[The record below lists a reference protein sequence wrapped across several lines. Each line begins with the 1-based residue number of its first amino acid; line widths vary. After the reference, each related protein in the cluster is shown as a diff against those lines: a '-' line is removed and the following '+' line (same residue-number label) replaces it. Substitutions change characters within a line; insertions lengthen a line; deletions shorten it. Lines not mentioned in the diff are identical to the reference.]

1 MKSGAVSISA
11 QDQEERRKLAT
22 VQLKEVFAEQFSEK
36 YLLQDAQLKELREE
50 FKRLQGQGM
59 VGQADEVATKLQG
72 VPDLEVKVLAEE
84 LQPVSK
90 ADRRGEPQISQ
101 DVPSSSPN
109 DMSAEQLRSAL
120 E

>member
-1 MKSGAVSISA
+1 
-11 QDQEERRKLAT
+11 

-59 VGQADEVATKLQG
+59 VGQADGVATKLQG

-90 ADRRGEPQISQ
+90 ADYRGEPQISQ